1 MLTSAKKKMSSYVCM
16 SYMDT
21 YGKTGRN
28 EDDSSSNIICSKI
41 LKTHCYHTIKT
52 FIALIALIY

>member
-21 YGKTGRN
+21 YGKIGRN
-28 EDDSSSNIICSKI
+28 EDDSSNIICSKI

-52 FIALIALIY
+52 FIALIAPIY

>member
-28 EDDSSSNIICSKI
+28 EDDSSDLEVMKCPVSVSFEFHHPPLFGTE
-41 LKTHCYHTIKT
+41 LK
-52 FIALIALIY
+52 